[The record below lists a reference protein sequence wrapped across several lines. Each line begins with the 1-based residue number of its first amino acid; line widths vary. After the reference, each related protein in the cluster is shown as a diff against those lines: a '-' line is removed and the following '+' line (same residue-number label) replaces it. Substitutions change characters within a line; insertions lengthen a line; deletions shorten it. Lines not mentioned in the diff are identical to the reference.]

1 VSNDFTDEEFL
12 AELGRRLA
20 ARRAELR
27 LSQSQV
33 AERIGLSSIDM
44 ISRYER
50 GATDLRL
57 STLIRLARALEC
69 APYALLPRTLRAP
82 RQRNPDAGAYEPA
95 LLEAFRSVP
104 PDRLELAVRLV
115 GACAEE
121 FE

>member
-1 VSNDFTDEEFL
+1 M
-12 AELGRRLA
+12 
-20 ARRAELR
+20 RRAELR

-33 AERIGLSSIDM
+33 AERSGLSSIDM

-69 APYALLPRTLRAP
+69 APYALLPLRVET
-82 RQRNPDAGAYEPA
+82 RVRRKTTVGSLEPE
-95 LLEAFRSVP
+95 LLEAFRRVP
-104 PDRLELAVRLV
+104 PEHAHLALRLV
-115 GACAEE
+115 EACADE